1 MVLKVNLGLIFCERF
16 YRDCWSYKNNV
27 KSCEAP
33 SVLEDMSGTSDHS
46 LSQQV
51 YFVRILIFFLL
62 CEVLYDIYFVLAKAL
77 ILNDFDEEFL
87 S

>member
-1 MVLKVNLGLIFCERF
+1 
-16 YRDCWSYKNNV
+16 
-27 KSCEAP
+27 
-33 SVLEDMSGTSDHS
+33 MSGTSDHS